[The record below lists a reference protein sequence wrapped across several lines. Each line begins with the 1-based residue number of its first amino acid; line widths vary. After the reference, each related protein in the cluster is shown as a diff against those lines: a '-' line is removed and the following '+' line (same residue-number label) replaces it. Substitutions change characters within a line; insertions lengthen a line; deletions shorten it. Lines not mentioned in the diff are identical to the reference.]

1 MPTIEETLEPF
12 LSVRNILVE
21 PISTLCFMFF
31 IYGLY
36 VVIFTICVY
45 VLTRRAERPNRGL
58 YLTCIITLFVLIT
71 ACNTVVTVVYIDQSI
86 VEFTAAKTRK
96 YRAVLKLLT
105 GQTTITRLGS
115 VIPELFP
122 VLINIVADFM
132 LVRTSYSVRNDSD
145 QHHRQIHR
153 CHIIWGSR
161 KRIGIPLFLVSFVV
175 NAIGLAAAIVVTVGS
190 LNYEDDRF
198 RSVYA
203 TGGRIRSGFFVT
215 NAVFNSIL
223 TLMTAGRIWWITRK
237 ARKLL
242 GQSVDREYNTIVAA
256 ILESGIVYPVVMII
270 RVIIT
275 YANDPTQES
284 LVPIELVPVVYQ
296 AAGIAPTLIIVR
308 VSLGKTVDS
317 VNQMLS
323 TLHFAEREAGDT
335 ETRQKVDDT
344 DISRVHNVDFDDPT
358 RQPSYSGSS
367 RSNKGSKQKMEPTTT
382 IV

>member
-132 LVRTSYSVRNDSD
+132 L
-145 QHHRQIHR
+145 IHR

-367 RSNKGSKQKMEPTTT
+367 RSNEGSKQKMEPTTT
-382 IV
+382 IM